1 MRKFLSCLVVMLLS
15 LQVFAQRND
24 YSYRLST
31 IVSDDGRES
40 TDYSYDSEDLTK
52 VTSVHILSDFEED
65 GYEFIDSMFYDN
77 EGHILTMEEHQF
89 LDGQW
94 IFPNYVAYTY
104 NEMGL
109 RATRK
114 NYNDWGTGFEIGGTY
129 SYYYDEN
136 GNQTYWE
143 LEMSGMIFQRAEFTY
158 NEENLLACE
167 LGLSSD
173 FSGGFNNSWKIDY
186 TYDKNN
192 YITQIDEYYWEN
204 GAWVLARVEEYLYD
218 GFGNCI
224 TYLVKSG
231 NMVVTRHE
239 YTYDETI
246 LAENVFLFEH
256 PESDYPVYPHM
267 HNALS
272 IDKFYTI
279 DANSGQLVYICDY
292 VYFYDDIYD
301 AVEEN
306 NISYRIYPNPTK
318 DYVTIDAYD
327 VDNVE
332 VFDVQGRRLYNV
344 SNCGDV
350 VRVDMREYESGIYFA
365 RITREETVTVQK
377 IIKKD

>member
-158 NEENLLACE
+158 NEDNLLACE
-167 LGLSSD
+167 LGLMSN
-173 FSGGFNNSWKIDY
+173 FSGGYENSYKIEYSY
-186 TYDKNN
+186 TEDN
-192 YITQIDEYYWEN
+192 YIKLIDEYYWDN
-204 GAWVLARVEEYLYD
+204 GSWFLNSTKQYTYDELGNCITCEVKSGNTVVRRDEYLYD
-218 GFGNCI
+218 
-224 TYLVKSG
+224 
-231 NMVVTRHE
+231 
-239 YTYDETI
+239 ETM
-246 LAENVFLFEH
+246 LAEDVYYFEH
-256 PESDYPVYPHM
+256 PESNYPVYPHM
-267 HNALS
+267 YNALS
-272 IDKFYTI
+272 VDKFYTI

-292 VYFYDDIYD
+292 TYFYDEIFD
-301 AVEEN
+301 AVEETSMTSN
-306 NISYRIYPNPTK
+306 IYPNPTS
-318 DYVTIDAYD
+318 DFVNIDAEGVDVITVYD
-327 VDNVE
+327 ALGRVIYASDFVDAT
-332 VFDVQGRRLYNV
+332 FRI
-344 SNCGDV
+344 
-350 VRVDMREYESGIYFA
+350 DMREYVSGIYF
-365 RITREETVTVQK
+365 VKLQGKSGVSVMK
-377 IIKKD
+377 IMKD

>member
-1 MRKFLSCLVVMLLS
+1 MRKYLLAIVVMVMS
-15 LQVFAQRND
+15 LQIFGQD
-24 YSYRLST
+24 YHYRLAT
-31 IVSDDGRES
+31 IISDDGRES
-40 TDYSYDSEDLTK
+40 TDYSYDTEDLTK
-52 VTSVHILSDFEED
+52 VRSIHILSDFEED
-65 GYEFIDSMFYDN
+65 GYEYIDSMFYDN
-77 EGHILTMEEHQF
+77 EGNITIMEEHQF
-89 LDGQW
+89 LDNQW
-94 IFPNYVAYTY
+94 IFPNYVEYTY

-129 SYYYDEN
+129 NYYYDEN
-136 GNQTYWE
+136 GNKTYWE
-143 LEMSGMIFQRAEFTY
+143 LEMSGTIFQRAEFTY

-204 GAWVLARVEEYLYD
+204 GAWVLSRVEEYLYD
-218 GFGNCI
+218 GIGNCI
-224 TYLVKSG
+224 TYQVKSG

-350 VRVDMREYESGIYFA
+350 VRVDMREYESGIYFV
-365 RITREETVTVQK
+365 RISREETVTVQK